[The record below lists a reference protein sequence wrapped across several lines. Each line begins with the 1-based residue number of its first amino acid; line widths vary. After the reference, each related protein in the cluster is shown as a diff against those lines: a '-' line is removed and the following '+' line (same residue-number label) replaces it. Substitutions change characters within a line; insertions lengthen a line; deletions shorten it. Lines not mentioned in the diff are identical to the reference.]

1 MKNKIL
7 TLVLAFTL
15 ALPLIAGAQYQI
27 AKPTTL
33 PGQEF
38 NFATDADKQNA
49 KNYLP
54 NVIAPHFTKIFIT
67 FAGILAFFGLLV
79 SGVLYIMAYGEE
91 GTITKAKTIAQWS
104 LIGLLISI
112 FSYAIV
118 SIVTS
123 IKIL

>member
-1 MKNKIL
+1 MKKIIL
-7 TLVLAFTL
+7 TLIVTYTL
-15 ALPLIAGAQYQI
+15 ALPAIAGAQYQI
-27 AKPTTL
+27 PKPETL

-38 NFATDADKQNA
+38 NFETEEDKQNA

-54 NVIAPHFTKIFIT
+54 NVIAPHFTKGFIS
-67 FAGILAFFGLLV
+67 FAGIFAFFGLLV

-91 GTITKAKTIAQWS
+91 GTLTKAKTIAQWS

-118 SIVTS
+118 SIITS

>member
-1 MKNKIL
+1 MKKIIL
-7 TLVLAFTL
+7 TSLIAFTL
-15 ALPLIAGAQYQI
+15 ALPFVAGAQYAI
-27 AKPTTL
+27 PKPSTL

-38 NFATDADKQNA
+38 NFTTDKQEA

-54 NVIAPHFTKIFIT
+54 NVIAPHFTKAFIT
-67 FAGILAFFGLLV
+67 FAGIFAFFGLLV
-79 SGVLYIMAYGEE
+79 SGIMYIMYYGEE
-91 GTITKAKTIAQWS
+91 GTLTKAKTIAQWS

-118 SIVTS
+118 SIITS